1 VRRLRAPFS
10 FAEAVL
16 SLRQSLEDMMRRS
29 AFIFGLLIAGF
40 STAALADAI
49 DGDWCNLD
57 GSHLRIEGPRIEL
70 APGQFLKGK
79 YNRHTFSYVAPNGDP
94 EAGAEIMFVLRSEE
108 EMRRMRTPDAM
119 PEHEDIWRRCE
130 ATS

>member
-1 VRRLRAPFS
+1 M
-10 FAEAVL
+10 L
-16 SLRQSLEDMMRRS
+16 SSQQRTEDIMQRYALPMTLLVTSLS
-29 AFIFGLLIAGF
+29 A
-40 STAALADAI
+40 AAHADAI

-70 APGQFLKGK
+70 APGQFLEGK

-108 EMRRMRTPDAM
+108 EMRRVRVPDAK
-119 PEHEDIWRRCE
+119 PEHADLWRRCS